1 MMFFCLFNRDKKG
14 DGKKGTPEEKGK
26 LDPKKTFFTHQDLKA
41 YDGKGPSGKIY
52 LACFENVF
60 DVTTSPN
67 Y

>member
-1 MMFFCLFNRDKKG
+1 M
-14 DGKKGTPEEKGK
+14 
-26 LDPKKTFFTHQDLKA
+26 DPKNTYFTLEDLKA

-60 DVTTSPN
+60 DVTSSPN